1 MNIISAPRDNLG
13 YILFCMFE
21 RVLKLVYI
29 INQKTKSQTYLI
41 DFERKKHEI
50 GRSQAAAYEL
60 IYITSLYA

>member
-1 MNIISAPRDNLG
+1 
-13 YILFCMFE
+13 MFE